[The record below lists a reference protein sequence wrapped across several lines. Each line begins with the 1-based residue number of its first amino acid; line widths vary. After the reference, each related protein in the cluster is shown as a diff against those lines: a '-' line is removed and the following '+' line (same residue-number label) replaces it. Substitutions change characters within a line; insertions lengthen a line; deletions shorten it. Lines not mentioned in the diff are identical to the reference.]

1 LPTKKKQDRDLLFD
15 SKRLEEQLEEKE
27 NSKKKRKRSKGKKEK
42 KEDDELFD
50 DMQLEEDEEAEIEG
64 LVTEATKPPKRIE
77 LLRSSVSSNYIR
89 FVFARRIDLDRDLIF
104 FTSLG
109 SG

>member
-27 NSKKKRKRSKGKKEK
+27 NNKKKRKRSRSKNDKKA
-42 KEDDELFD
+42 DDELFD
-50 DMQLEEDEEAEIEG
+50 DMQLDEDEEAELEG

-77 LLRSSVSSNYIR
+77 LLRPSVSTMKYNILPTFR
-89 FVFARRIDLDRDLIF
+89 
-104 FTSLG
+104 
-109 SG
+109 

>member
-1 LPTKKKQDRDLLFD
+1 MLPTKKKQDRDLLFD

-27 NSKKKRKRSKGKKEK
+27 SSKKKRKRSSKSKKEK

-50 DMQLEEDEEAEIEG
+50 DMQADEDEAEIEG

-77 LLRSSVSSNYIR
+77 LLRSSVS
-89 FVFARRIDLDRDLIF
+89 L
-104 FTSLG
+104 TSFC
-109 SG
+109 